1 MTTSTYNIYIATI
14 SNELFSGSFVVNNK
28 TNIITEFYES
38 GNNDSIL
45 VPTIVSSNIITNNF
59 IYIDP
64 RTNTQ
69 FPFKT
74 FNDSDFLIPPYSNA
88 YLPSWKCFP
97 YNGVIIRPTTW
108 LGANG
113 NKIFL
118 SNLIDADL
126 INFSE
131 GIARLQSSLTDISI
145 VYEITPQLHC
155 FNENTKILCL
165 NNQFKEVYVPV
176 QELKK
181 GSIVKTFKHG
191 YRKIEN
197 IGKGTFQN
205 NPDRWDNCMY
215 VLSKNSSMTEDL
227 IITGGHSILVDKVS
241 DEEEVEQKNYW
252 PNGEAEKID
261 NKTLLLAAASKKFN
275 KIQNNNV
282 FTFYHFYLENDGI
295 KKRRFG
301 VWANGVLVDT
311 PSKLEYDKHR
321 YSN

>member
-1 MTTSTYNIYIATI
+1 
-14 SNELFSGSFVVNNK
+14 
-28 TNIITEFYES
+28 
-38 GNNDSIL
+38 
-45 VPTIVSSNIITNNF
+45 
-59 IYIDP
+59 
-64 RTNTQ
+64 
-69 FPFKT
+69 
-74 FNDSDFLIPPYSNA
+74 
-88 YLPSWKCFP
+88 
-97 YNGVIIRPTTW
+97 

-118 SNLIDADL
+118 SNNVNTDL
-126 INFSE
+126 VNSNT
-131 GIARLQSSLTDISI
+131 GTARLQSSLTSVSI
-145 VYEITPQLHC
+145 VYDITPQLQC

-165 NNQFKEVYVPV
+165 NNQLKEVYIPV
-176 QELKK
+176 EELKK

-215 VLSKNSSMTEDL
+215 VLSKNYNMTEDL

-241 DEEEVEQKNYW
+241 DAEEVEQKKYW

-295 KKRRFG
+295 NKRRFG

-311 PSKLEYDKHR
+311 PSKLEYVKHR